1 MWLLCWWSGL
11 VGNPRSGGGRGDL
24 MLLLLLRGFLHDCVC
39 RAVCL
44 TNNPGQYFIFRS
56 SRVPIYLGRCIDSS
70 TVSTQLHT
78 AITSLSRFPS
88 LHSGCSRVL
97 PGTGALLIVGS
108 FYRKVDCP
116 VVKYLCYIWGKTC
129 KEQGKHWWHTR
140 QPRSRSASV
149 ARAGDVVVNYLREV
163 SQRWKNRTKL
173 SAFCDRLKPEP
184 EVQRCNNSA
193 TQVVRWWTRI
203 SFCHLH

>member
-1 MWLLCWWSGL
+1 MAD
-11 VGNPRSGGGRGDL
+11 PRSGGGRGDL
-24 MLLLLLRGFLHDCVC
+24 MLLLLLRGFLHDCVCTVC

-88 LHSGCSRVL
+88 LHSGCRRVL
-97 PGTGALLIVGS
+97 PSTGALLIVATLH
-108 FYRKVDCP
+108 FVKVIGEILMFEA
-116 VVKYLCYIWGKTC
+116 KH
-129 KEQGKHWWHTR
+129 KEQGKQFDKTLQWWHTR
-140 QPRSRSASV
+140 QPKSRSASA

-163 SQRWKNRTKL
+163 SQRWKNGTKL
-173 SAFCDRLKPEP
+173 SAFCDRQKPGP

-193 TQVVRWWTRI
+193 TQVR
-203 SFCHLH
+203 

>member
-1 MWLLCWWSGL
+1 MNYLHFRNVFHIFLHPPTTDRRHSYHHKRLMSKNSNRNVTAELVVTWSGL
-11 VGNPRSGGGRGDL
+11 VGDPRTGGGRGDL

-70 TVSTQLHT
+70 TQLHT

-116 VVKYLCYIWGKTC
+116 VVKYLCYI
-129 KEQGKHWWHTR
+129 
-140 QPRSRSASV
+140 
-149 ARAGDVVVNYLREV
+149 
-163 SQRWKNRTKL
+163 
-173 SAFCDRLKPEP
+173 
-184 EVQRCNNSA
+184 
-193 TQVVRWWTRI
+193 
-203 SFCHLH
+203 